1 MEVYFVLND
10 SGEPVPVNDINEW
23 TQWCERADRSVART
37 VVAPDVMVLTIFNGI
52 DEHAENGEGRSP
64 LLFGTRVF
72 GGRARRRRAAAAH
85 TRRSPGRATN
95 TWSSG
100 AASAIHPASGWPR
113 TRLNNLYFC
122 YFCELRG
129 SSTRVSTW
137 PCCVRT
143 RCLYALRSRAW
154 RRYHS
159 PIIDFRSRASRA

>member
-72 GGRARRRRAAAAH
+72 GGVLDGEEQLQPTRAGALAAH
-85 TRRSPGRATN
+85 EHLVEWCRIGNSPGF
-95 TWSSG
+95 G
-100 AASAIHPASGWPR
+100 LAADQIK
-113 TRLNNLYFC
+113 
-122 YFCELRG
+122 
-129 SSTRVSTW
+129 
-137 PCCVRT
+137 
-143 RCLYALRSRAW
+143 
-154 RRYHS
+154 
-159 PIIDFRSRASRA
+159 